1 MKQFVVLIF
10 IICIS
15 HPFVNAQEKNDK
27 LVWSDE
33 FNYTGLPDPTKWD
46 YEEGF
51 VRNKELQFYTV
62 GREKNARV
70 EDGMLI
76 IEAHKEDYI
85 FNKTI
90 RRNRNPLGSDT
101 ASYTSAALI
110 TQGTASWVYGRIEIR
125 AKLPTGYGMWPAIWM
140 LGTNI
145 REMGWPMCGEIDIME
160 NVGYEPNLIHANI
173 HTRSYNHSIGT
184 NKGSSIE
191 IAKPFNSF
199 HVYAIDWTQD
209 RIDFYVDDSKYFTF
223 ENEGKGME
231 EWPFD
236 LPQYLLLNIA
246 IGGSWGGQKGIDN
259 AIFPQKMFVD
269 YVRVYQ

>member
-1 MKQFVVLIF
+1 
-10 IICIS
+10 
-15 HPFVNAQEKNDK
+15 
-27 LVWSDE
+27 
-33 FNYTGLPDPTKWD
+33 
-46 YEEGF
+46 
-51 VRNKELQFYTV
+51 
-62 GREKNARV
+62 
-70 EDGMLI
+70 
-76 IEAHKEDYI
+76 
-85 FNKTI
+85 
-90 RRNRNPLGSDT
+90 
-101 ASYTSAALI
+101 
-110 TQGTASWVYGRIEIR
+110 
-125 AKLPTGYGMWPAIWM
+125 
-140 LGTNI
+140 
-145 REMGWPMCGEIDIME
+145 MCGEIDIME

-191 IAKPFNSF
+191 IVKPFNSF